1 LDFAERLQGF
11 PGTSPS
17 PVRYT
22 SPPAVDFPVPPVQIF
37 GVTYD
42 LDIVLR
48 THHPTW
54 DMHEYA
60 RVTTP
65 SGPVWLCKDARRSTL
80 AQSIVAD
87 LGPQIAE
94 VIPEV
99 PVERRAGPVEV
110 EDRSTDGWLDV
121 ALRYTN
127 LDGEEV
133 AVRYEGP
140 LPRHAQ
146 SKRNTSTM
154 GHSRDAVMAVL
165 DLSHR
170 AFARRASITIGG
182 EPQRVERVLG
192 LVPFQ
197 LVLAQTQAG
206 FSVGSLTFSQADAAS
221 GALESVHDTPFSPGA
236 RQTWALAG
244 SPSSV
249 RLVQASAWRT
259 LTYLFGRGGADAEA
273 SGGALELR
281 EAWVEPW
288 SGGVA
293 AAHVQFEP
301 PLPDVRRRFEGVA
314 TGRFVVDVH
323 GQAAHG
329 VGAWEARW
337 TEAGPVVALRPEA
350 PAWFAERP
358 MTARVAFGEGSA
370 EVRIERSP

>member
-1 LDFAERLQGF
+1 
-11 PGTSPS
+11 
-17 PVRYT
+17 
-22 SPPAVDFPVPPVQIF
+22 VQIF

-60 RVTTP
+60 RVSTP
-65 SGPVWLCKDARRSTL
+65 SGPVWLCKDARRATL

-87 LGPQIAE
+87 LGPEIATL
-94 VIPEV
+94 IPEV
-99 PVERRAGPVEV
+99 PVERRASPVEV
-110 EDRSTDGWLDV
+110 EDRSTEGWLDV

-127 LDGEEV
+127 LDGQDV

-140 LPRHAQ
+140 LPRRAQ

-170 AFARRASITIGG
+170 AFGRRASITIGG

-206 FSVGSLTFSQADAAS
+206 FSVGALTFSAFDAAR

-236 RQTWALAG
+236 RQEWTIAT
-244 SPSSV
+244 SPSDV
-249 RLVQASAWRT
+249 RLVQSSAWRT
-259 LTYLFGRGGADAEA
+259 LTYRFGRGDAAAEA

-281 EAWVEPW
+281 EAWVEPAT
-288 SGGVA
+288 GGVS

-301 PLPDVRRRFEGVA
+301 PLPDVRRRFDGVA

-323 GQAAHG
+323 GQPAHG

-337 TEAGPVVALRPEA
+337 TDDGPVVALRPEA
-350 PAWFAERP
+350 PAWFADRP
-358 MTARVAFGEGSA
+358 MTARVAFGVGSA
-370 EVRIERSP
+370 GVRIERSP